1 MYRHASKRAGM
12 AGLYYFFKSFSL
24 RSKLTMLTEKKI
36 GFIGSGNMGEA
47 LISGLV
53 LSGATDPEH
62 IICSDIREEPL
73 QVMRQKYGISTTTS
87 NTEVAEKSEIIVYA
101 TKPQILATVLKE
113 TADVL
118 DKTKLLISIAAG
130 VPLAAI
136 ASGLGKELRLIR
148 VMPNICAFVKESAT
162 AIAAGEFVIDG
173 DVELAK
179 AIFDSVGISVFIQEN
194 MLMDAFTGLSG
205 SGPAYVFL
213 IIDAMAD
220 AGVKMGLSRRD
231 SLLLSA
237 QTVMGSAKLLLES
250 NEHPGQLKDRVTS
263 PGGTSIAGI
272 HTLEQGGLRTT
283 IMDAVE
289 AATNRSSELGKMMV
303 KNFVNDK

>member
-1 MYRHASKRAGM
+1 
-12 AGLYYFFKSFSL
+12 
-24 RSKLTMLTEKKI
+24 MLTDKKI
-36 GFIGSGNMGEA
+36 GFIGGGNMAEA
-47 LISGLV
+47 LTSGLV
-53 LSGATDPEH
+53 LSGAANPEN

-73 QVMRQKYGISTTTS
+73 RNLHEKYGVKTTLD
-87 NTEVAEKSEIIVYA
+87 NTEVAKCSEILIYA

-113 TADVL
+113 TTEFL
-118 DKTKLLISIAAG
+118 NQKQLIISIAAG

-136 ASGLGKELRLIR
+136 EAGLQKELRLIR

-162 AIAAGEFVIDG
+162 AIAAGKNVLDG
-173 DVELAK
+173 DIDMAK
-179 AIFDSVGISVFIQEN
+179 AIFDSVGISVFIEEN
-194 MLMDAFTGLSG
+194 ILMDAFTGLSG

-220 AGVKMGLSRRD
+220 AGVKMGLSRKD
-231 SLLLSA
+231 SLLLST

-289 AATNRSSELGKMMV
+289 AATNRSKELGEMMIQSFLE
-303 KNFVNDK
+303 KNGK

>member
-1 MYRHASKRAGM
+1 
-12 AGLYYFFKSFSL
+12 
-24 RSKLTMLTEKKI
+24 MLTEKKI
-36 GFIGSGNMGEA
+36 GLIGGGNMGEA

-53 LSGATDPEH
+53 QSGSARPEN

-73 QVMRQKYGISTTTS
+73 EELQRKYGVAVTTD
-87 NTEVAEKSEIIVYA
+87 NVEVARKSEIIIYA
-101 TKPQILATVLKE
+101 TKPQILASVLKE

-118 DKTKLLISIAAG
+118 DRSKLIISIAAG

-136 ASGLGKELRLIR
+136 QSGLHKELRLIR

-162 AIAAGEFVIDG
+162 AIAAGKHVEKG
-173 DVELAK
+173 DIELAK
-179 AIFDSVGISVFIQEN
+179 AIFDSVGVSVFIKEN
-194 MLMDAFTGLSG
+194 ILMDAFTGLSG
-205 SGPAYVFL
+205 SGPAYFFL

-220 AGVKMGLSRRD
+220 AGVKMGLSRKD
-231 SLLLSA
+231 SLLLST
-237 QTVMGSAKLLLES
+237 QTMLGSAKMLLES
-250 NEHPGQLKDRVTS
+250 KEHPGQLKDRVTS

-289 AATNRSSELGKMMV
+289 AATNRSRELGEVMIQ
-303 KNFVNDK
+303 NFLENND

>member
-1 MYRHASKRAGM
+1 
-12 AGLYYFFKSFSL
+12 
-24 RSKLTMLTEKKI
+24 MLKNKKI

-53 LSGATDPEH
+53 LSESTSPEN

-73 QVMRQKYGISTTTS
+73 QNMQEKYGIATTTS
-87 NTEVAEKSEIIVYA
+87 NVEVVKNSEIIIYA
-101 TKPQILATVLKE
+101 TKPQILAAVLKE
-113 TADVL
+113 TAEVL
-118 DKTKLLISIAAG
+118 DKSKLVISIAAG

-136 ASGLGKELRLIR
+136 ASGLKKELRLIR

-162 AIAAGEFVIDG
+162 AIAAGEYVNNG
-173 DVELAK
+173 DIEIAK
-179 AIFDSVGISVFIQEN
+179 AIFDSVGVTVFIEEN
-194 MLMDAFTGLSG
+194 ILMDAFTGLSG
-205 SGPAYVFL
+205 SGPAYIFL

-237 QTVMGSAKLLLES
+237 QTVMGSAKLLLET

-289 AATNRSSELGKMMV
+289 AATNRSSELGEMMI
-303 KNFVNDK
+303 KNFVNNKK

>member
-1 MYRHASKRAGM
+1 
-12 AGLYYFFKSFSL
+12 
-24 RSKLTMLTEKKI
+24 MLTEKRI

-113 TADVL
+113 TTDVL